1 MKVFVRAKSE
11 SDVEEVARLH
21 ERTEPVISEADH
33 HVVIADLPEDT
44 IQNIRESDHFEVYD
58 DIQFRPVASMDS
70 GSAEEVVGDWWTRRP
85 NEEADMDGP
94 PPWHRLSQRDV
105 MEHIV
110 APSAWDKSRGSDV
123 TIAVVDSGTDGSMRE
138 FPRRSP
144 HSYGV
149 VLPNPWEDKVGHGTM
164 CAAIACGSDEDGGR
178 YNGVAPD
185 ANLLSARTDLSATD
199 LYLIY
204 QHLLGHFLQGR
215 FEKGLVVSNS
225 YGQYRCSAP
234 EYIQG
239 HPFVDIVRSCVQ
251 AGMVFVFAAG
261 NNHGAGLCRHP
272 EADDHPNTI
281 WAVNSIDEVITVGTV
296 DWEESNQRSGSEHGN
311 SSRGPGQW
319 STRADKPDVVAPTYG
334 EVAWGGQ
341 YQPMEWWGTSGA
353 CPQVAG
359 LAALLIS
366 RDPDLTPDDIREVVR
381 STARRLPGKPQNCVG
396 AGIIDCAGAIQ
407 SID

>member
-1 MKVFVRAKSE
+1 MKVFVRAKTISH
-11 SDVEEVARLH
+11 VAEVAKLH
-21 ERTEPVISEADH
+21 ERTEPVVSEEDRR
-33 HVVIADLPEDT
+33 VVIADLPEDT
-44 IQNIRESDHFEVYD
+44 IQNLRESDDFEVYN
-58 DIQFRPVASMDS
+58 DIEFRLLASLGS
-70 GSAEEVVGDWWTRRP
+70 GSPEEEVGDWWTRRP
-85 NEEADMDGP
+85 SDEAETDGP
-94 PPWHRLSQRDV
+94 PPWHTLSQRDV
-105 MEHIV
+105 MEHV
-110 APSAWDKSRGSDV
+110 EAPSAWAMSRGGNV

-149 VLPNPWEDKVGHGTM
+149 ALPNPWEDKVGHGTM
-164 CAAIACGSDEDGGR
+164 CAAIACGSDEVGGR

-185 ANLLSARTDLSATD
+185 ANLLSARTDLRSTD

-204 QHLLGHFLQGR
+204 QHLLGQFLQGS
-215 FEKGLVVSNS
+215 FDKGLVVSNS
-225 YGQYRCSAP
+225 YGIYRCSDP
-234 EYIQG
+234 EFPQG
-239 HPFVDIVRSCVQ
+239 HPFVDLVRRCVQ

-261 NNHGAGLCRHP
+261 NNHGSGLCKHP
-272 EADDHPNTI
+272 EADCNPNTI

-334 EVAWGGQ
+334 EVAWGGR
-341 YQPMEWWGTSGA
+341 YERMEWWGTSGA

-366 RDPDLTPDDIREVVR
+366 RNPDLTPDDIREVVR
-381 STARRLPGKPQNCVG
+381 STARRLPGKSQNCVG
-396 AGIIDCAGAIQ
+396 AGIINCAEAIK